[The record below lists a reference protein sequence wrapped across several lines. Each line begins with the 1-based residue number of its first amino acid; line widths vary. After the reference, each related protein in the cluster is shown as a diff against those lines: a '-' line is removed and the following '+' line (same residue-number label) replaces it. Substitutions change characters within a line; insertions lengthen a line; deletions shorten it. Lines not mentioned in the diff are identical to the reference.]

1 MDLGIDNFW
10 RDYSTLKE
18 KISDVLGQIIILT
31 VWNIRY
37 RESIYSPTNT
47 NNVMDSKTFSV

>member
-10 RDYSTLKE
+10 RDYSTPKE